1 MSRRVVLIHALAAS
15 VEPITT
21 AFAAGWPE
29 AELVHLLDDSLSR
42 DRARAG
48 ALTSEMIER
57 FVTLGR
63 YARSIGADAVLFT
76 CSAFGP
82 AIEAVARD
90 LAPLLVHKPNT
101 AMIEAAVAAG
111 GRIGLLAT
119 FAPTLESMAGEFPAG
134 TEVVTAYV
142 EGALA
147 ALQAGDGVGHDRMA
161 AGTAAVL
168 QDCSVIALSQFSLAR
183 AADAV
188 SAATGKTILTTP
200 DCAVIALRKAV
211 EQNTT

>member
-1 MSRRVVLIHALAAS
+1 MKRYGTFQPTTSSSTLCRSTPTICHAS
-15 VEPITT
+15 SGGV
-21 AFAAGWPE
+21 
-29 AELVHLLDDSLSR
+29 

-48 ALTSEMIER
+48 ALTPEMIER
-57 FVTLGR
+57 FLTLGR
-63 YARSIGADAVLFT
+63 YARAAGAYAILFT

-90 LAPLLVHKPNT
+90 LAPLPVHKPNT
-101 AMIEAAVAAG
+101 AMIETAVAAG

-119 FAPTLESMAGEFPAG
+119 FAPTLDSMAREFPAG
-134 TEVVTAYV
+134 TAVVTAYA

-161 AGTAAVL
+161 AGAAVAVL
-168 QDCSVIALSQFSLAR
+168 QECSVIALAQSSLAR

-188 SAATGKTILTTP
+188 SAATGKAILTTP
-200 DCAVIALRKAV
+200 DCAVVALRKAV
-211 EQNTT
+211 EQNT